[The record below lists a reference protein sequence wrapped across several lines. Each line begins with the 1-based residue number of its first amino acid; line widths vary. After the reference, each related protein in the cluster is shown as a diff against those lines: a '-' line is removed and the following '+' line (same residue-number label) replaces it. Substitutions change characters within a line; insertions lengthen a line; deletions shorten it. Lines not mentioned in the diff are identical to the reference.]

1 MPGLLLSMFS
11 SFSTQTEESEWESK
25 PDVCSS
31 SSDMAYVCAP
41 PTHCWQSKC
50 GAWASQSPLGTEHFL
65 TLLLERKQL
74 RNLCKKQ
81 KMGSI
86 SIACMTCTA
95 PAHCRELQQQGEG
108 TTYLR
113 ESALQNAS
121 PGWFSY
127 TLFFPP
133 PIACVHQKWFQWWIR
148 QLTCGLR
155 LQL

>member
-1 MPGLLLSMFS
+1 MPGLLLSTLS
-11 SFSTQTEESEWESK
+11 SFSTQTEESKWESK

-31 SSDMAYVCAP
+31 SSDMAYVRAP

-50 GAWASQSPLGTEHFL
+50 GAWASQSPLDTEHFL

-74 RNLCKKQ
+74 RNLCKNRKWAA
-81 KMGSI
+81 SVL
-86 SIACMTCTA
+86 
-95 PAHCRELQQQGEG
+95 PAWLAQHLHMLQQQGEG

-133 PIACVHQKWFQWWIR
+133 HVACVHQKRFQWWIR
-148 QLTCGLR
+148 HLTCGLR